1 MFRRKSLLIFL
12 QEDADVLR
20 VYKKIKDVSNRDNDR
35 ELLWQLSSSNAVEKS
50 NWFHG
55 QIKIMAED
63 SDTYEYRVCTYNY
76 F

>member
-1 MFRRKSLLIFL
+1 M
-12 QEDADVLR
+12 LR

-76 F
+76 FQLIFVASKIKLIRT